1 MPTAQDSTIF
11 ADKALLPTGW
21 AENVHVDV
29 SANGEISAVETN
41 AASARWRERTGSGFF
56 YLRRPTCTAMPFS
69 AQWPE

>member
-21 AENVHVDV
+21 AENVRVDF

-41 AASARWRERTGSGFF
+41 APITGWRGAPGRESC

-69 AQWPE
+69 ARWPE

>member
-21 AENVHVDV
+21 AENVRVYF

-41 AASARWRERTGSGFF
+41 ASVTSLERRTGSRSC
-56 YLRRPTCTAMPFS
+56 YLRRPTYTAMPFS
-69 AQWPE
+69 ARWPE